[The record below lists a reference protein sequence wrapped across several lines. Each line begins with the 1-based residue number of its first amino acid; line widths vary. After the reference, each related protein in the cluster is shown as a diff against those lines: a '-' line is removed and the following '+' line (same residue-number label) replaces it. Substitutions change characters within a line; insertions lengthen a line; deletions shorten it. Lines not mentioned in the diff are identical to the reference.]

1 MSRRWPIAGL
11 MVLVGSVAA
20 SAASFEVVSGEGSMN
35 HGLGFRPVT
44 GRVAAQPGSTLHV
57 PPGTTAFLVYDN
69 GCRIRVTP
77 GAFVR
82 VQKNAPCDASGR
94 DLAAPGSSEAQNQ
107 QSNGNSNDDAVNP
120 YALGLV
126 TAVGVGGLIWGITEV
141 NKHNKNGF
149 FPSLSP

>member
-1 MSRRWPIAGL
+1 MNRRWPIAGL

-35 HGLGFRPVT
+35 QGLGFRPVA
-44 GRVAAQPGSTLHV
+44 GKIAVQPGSTLHV
-57 PPGTTAFLVYDN
+57 PPGSQAFLVYEN
-69 GCRIRVTP
+69 GCRVRVTP

-107 QSNGNSNDDAVNP
+107 QSNSNNDAINP
-120 YALGLV
+120 YALGAV
-126 TAVGVGGLIWGITEV
+126 TLVGVGGLIYGISEV
-141 NKHNKNGF
+141 NKNNKTPAIF
-149 FPSLSP
+149 LSP